1 MGSSVLAFDYGLRR
15 IGVAVGE
22 PLLKT
27 ANVLSVVKNRES
39 GPDWQ
44 HIDKLVEEWQP
55 AQLVIGVPRKM
66 DGSETGLTG
75 AARGFGEELEKR
87 YEVAV
92 AEVDER
98 LSSQEAERILADARS
113 SGRMRRR
120 TRHEDVDMLA
130 AQIILE
136 RWYVDWAPDE
146 GA

>member
-1 MGSSVLAFDYGLRR
+1 MGSSVLAFDFGLRR

-22 PLLKT
+22 PVLQT
-27 ANVLSVVKNRES
+27 ANVLTVIQNRES

-44 HIDKLVEEWQP
+44 HIDKLLKEWQP

-66 DGSETGLTG
+66 DGSETDLTR
-75 AARGFGEELEKR
+75 AAKHFGRELKDR
-87 YEVAV
+87 CGVAV

-98 LSSQEAERILADARS
+98 LSSQEAERMLADARS
-113 SGRMRRR
+113 SGRMQRR

-136 RWYVDWAPDE
+136 RWYVQAHDE
-146 GA
+146 RE